1 MPAKIVNEDRVKPFA
16 TEAAFEEWLAANHA
30 SAKEV
35 WIKIYKAGS
44 GVPTITPV
52 QATDVALCWG
62 WVDGVRKALDET
74 SFMQRYT
81 PRKAKSVWSQLHQ
94 DNVARLTAAGRMAPH
109 GQRHVDRDTAAGRF
123 KAATAP
129 TGDPTEA
136 PIPVIPADL
145 RVAISAEPRAF
156 ETFKRLSRPDLSE
169 LASRTNAVTT
179 PAGRAKKIVE
189 LVALLAAGGAIAP
202 EPIAPKR
209 TESNPESAPPAKAK
223 GSTDTPKRPAAAQA
237 KAKPGKAKAAA
248 AKQPAQAKAKPG
260 KAKAAAAKRPAQAK
274 AKPGK
279 AKAAAA
285 KRPAQAKAKPGKA
298 KAAAAK
304 RPAKATRAAKT
315 STLPKPRKA
324 KAKKATASKKNAK
337 RKS

>member
-1 MPAKIVNEDRVKPFA
+1 MPPHIINPDRVKPFA

-52 QATDVALCWG
+52 QAIDVALCWG

-81 PRKAKSVWSQLHQ
+81 PRKAKSVWSQINQ

-129 TGDPTEA
+129 SRDTTEDTIPT
-136 PIPVIPADL
+136 IPADL

-169 LASRTNAVTT
+169 LASRTNAMKTA
-179 PAGRAKKIVE
+179 AGRAEKIVE
-189 LVALLAAGGAIAP
+189 LVALLAAGGTIAP
-202 EPIAPKR
+202 EQIVPKR
-209 TESNPESAPPAKAK
+209 TQSNPESASLAKAE
-223 GSTDTPKRPAAAQA
+223 GSTDAPKRPAKV
-237 KAKPGKAKAAA
+237 KAR
-248 AKQPAQAKAKPG
+248 PG
-260 KAKAAAAKRPAQAK
+260 KAKAAAAKRPAKAK

-279 AKAAAA
+279 SKAAAA
-285 KRPAQAKAKPGKA
+285 KRPAKAKAKPGKS

-337 RKS
+337 RTRL